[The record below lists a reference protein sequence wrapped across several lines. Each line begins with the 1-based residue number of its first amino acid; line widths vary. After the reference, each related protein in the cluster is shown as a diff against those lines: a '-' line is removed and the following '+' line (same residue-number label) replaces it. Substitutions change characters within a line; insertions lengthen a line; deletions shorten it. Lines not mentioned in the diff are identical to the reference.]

1 MDKIKDSDSLDAL
14 LKLAGV
20 SNDNNSDKNKK
31 KKDNNNQIEIA
42 NKCNLPIVIHNRD
55 AYVDTIQ
62 ILKVKLI

>member
-31 KKDNNNQIEIA
+31 KRQ
-42 NKCNLPIVIHNRD
+42 
-55 AYVDTIQ
+55 
-62 ILKVKLI
+62 